1 MISIVGL
8 DKAAVLAALYNRSRP
23 QGMGFLQY
31 DPAPMTVE
39 EARSLLAQSKY
50 FDYLKGRV
58 LKVSLE
64 KDEFDERL
72 YDRDN
77 GPGAAASAVN
87 EVREGFTNS
96 AKLEEEHEASK
107 RKAARELLDNMGQ
120 KTTIRENVETPFGKM
135 TEVTLGLDDVAEV
148 LAPAVKKAVDE

>member
-1 MISIVGL
+1 MISIRGL

-23 QGMGFLQY
+23 QGMGFLHY
-31 DPAPMTVE
+31 DPKPMTVE
-39 EARSLLAQSKY
+39 EARTILAQGVY

-64 KDEFDERL
+64 KDEFEERL

-77 GPGAAASAVN
+77 GAGAAASAVN

-96 AKLEEEHEASK
+96 AKLEAEHEASK
-107 RKAARELLDNMGQ
+107 RDAANELLNSMNE
-120 KTTIRENVETPFGKM
+120 KTTFRENADTPFGKM

-148 LAPAVKKAVDE
+148 LEPAVKKAVE